1 MFLIAV
7 ISFVKQLNKTLK
19 ITALQK
25 ETKLKDKS
33 KNVITGSIEDPN
45 GDALEINDISPGDAD
60 TAYKAKTIK
69 GVDQQVSPE
78 EVEEILQRLLDA
90 DWDEESVQEVC
101 KPSYMLSLEK
111 DVEYLYS
118 LSRRTFVPVKNNLEV
133 IPINNLEEPFP
144 GADLLKNYYAINN
157 EIFDIAPDKVICIG
171 WNQ

>member
-90 DWDEESVQEVC
+90 D
-101 KPSYMLSLEK
+101 
-111 DVEYLYS
+111 
-118 LSRRTFVPVKNNLEV
+118 
-133 IPINNLEEPFP
+133 
-144 GADLLKNYYAINN
+144 
-157 EIFDIAPDKVICIG
+157 
-171 WNQ
+171 